1 MKKDNGPEFLRF
13 FVPVVEVLK
22 KLGGSGSSSE
32 VTDAVIESLNI
43 SKKLQEETLESGA
56 SRVRNQIAWARMYLV
71 KSGFMDSSQR
81 GVWAL
86 TDKGLNA
93 KLTLEDAKKYFRE
106 VQDIFIKPNDSQ
118 TKANVESIDS
128 IDNKEFSESDDFQP
142 SLLDTLQS
150 LSPSGF
156 ERVCQR
162 LLRESGFEQVTI
174 TGRPGDGGIDGIGIL
189 QVNPFVSLRVLFQ
202 CKRYKDTVSA
212 PKVRDFRGAMAGR
225 ADKGLIITTGNFTID
240 AQKEARRDGVEVIE
254 LVDGNKLVEIFERL
268 ELGVKPKKV
277 FEVDYDF
284 FKTYK

>member
-106 VQDIFIKPNDSQ
+106 IQDIFIKQNDNK
-118 TKANVESIDS
+118 TKVNVESIDS

-150 LSPSGF
+150 LSPGGF

-212 PKVRDFRGAMAGR
+212 SKVRDFRGAMAGR

-254 LVDGNKLVEIFERL
+254 LVDGNKLVEIFEKL